1 MTCRRCTARGLPW
14 LRDMGLALKPRH
26 IKRYGEMARLLVKYG
41 RGDLVRS
48 SGLDGALV
56 NLDEEQHTGTVRA
69 EHLANDLERLGP
81 TFIKLGQVLSTRAD
95 LLPPEY
101 LDSLTRL
108 QNDVEPF
115 DGEQAETVVTEE
127 LGVRLSKAFSRFD
140 RTPFAAASLGQVH
153 YAELRDGR
161 PVAVKVQ
168 RPGIREQIAGDLESL
183 LQIAQLLDRRS
194 GFAERFDLEGMVRE
208 FEKSIA
214 DELDYRKEASNLE
227 RLAESVERFDRLLVP
242 RPIEDYSSARVLTM
256 EYVSGRKLSDLSPL
270 TRMEMGGPELAQQL
284 FEAYLHQIL
293 VDGFFHA
300 DPHPG
305 NLYVTRDHRIALLDL
320 GMVGR
325 TTPRMQDKLLALLL
339 AIGDGQGDRAAEIAT
354 SLGDVAPDA
363 DVPAFSRAVADLV
376 GAHRDSTME
385 HIEVGR
391 VVVSTS
397 AAAGRYGVRM
407 PAELTLLGKTLL
419 HLDNVARTLHPDFD
433 PNAAI
438 RDHVA
443 GVLRRRMLKQAS
455 PGQVFSTFLEV
466 NQVVQRLPAQIN
478 SFLERASN
486 NELELRVKAFDEAHL
501 MEGAQKIANR
511 IAMGLVL
518 AALIVGAA
526 MLMSV
531 ETEFT
536 LFGYPGLAMVLFL
549 AAVAGG
555 VAMVVNILR
564 HDETAQ
570 KQRRAGRSRIV

>member
-1 MTCRRCTARGLPW
+1 
-14 LRDMGLALKPRH
+14 MGLSLKPRH

-48 SGLDGALV
+48 SGLNGALV
-56 NLDEEQHTGTVRA
+56 SWEDEDQPGDGKA
-69 EHLANDLERLGP
+69 EHLADDLERLGP
-81 TFIKLGQVLSTRAD
+81 TFVKLGQLLSTRAD

-101 LDSLTRL
+101 LEALARL

-115 DGEQAETVVTEE
+115 DGEQAEAVVAEE

-168 RPGIREQIAGDLESL
+168 RPGVRETIAADLESF

-194 GFAERFDLEGMVRE
+194 GFAERFDLEGMIRE
-208 FEKSIA
+208 FEKSVA
-214 DELDYRKEASNLE
+214 DELDYRKEAGNLE

-242 RPIEDYSSARVLTM
+242 RPIEDFSSARVLTM
-256 EYVSGRKLSDLSPL
+256 EYVTGRKLSELGPL
-270 TRMEMGGPELAQQL
+270 TRMEMDGAELARQL

-305 NLYVTRDHRIALLDL
+305 NLYVTRDRRIALLDL

-325 TTPRMQDKLLALLL
+325 VSPRMQEKLLTLLL
-339 AIGDGQGDRAAEIAT
+339 AIGDGQGDRAAEVAA
-354 SLGDVAPDA
+354 SLGEVAPDA
-363 DVPAFSRAVADLV
+363 DLHAFSRAVSDLV
-376 GAHRDSTME
+376 SAHRDSTIE
-385 HIEVGR
+385 QIEVGR
-391 VVVSTS
+391 VVVSMT

-419 HLDNVARTLHPDFD
+419 HLDQVARTLDPEFD
-433 PNAAI
+433 PNEAI

-443 GVLRRRMLKQAS
+443 GVLRRRMLKQTS
-455 PGQVFSTFLEV
+455 PGQVFSTLLEV

-478 SFLERASN
+478 QFLERVSN
-486 NELELRVKAFDEAHL
+486 NELELRVRAFDEVRL
-501 MEGAQKIANR
+501 MEGLQKIANR

-531 ETEFT
+531 NTEFT

-555 VAMVVNILR
+555 LAMVFNILR
-564 HDETAQ
+564 HDETSEDRPRT
-570 KQRRAGRSRIV
+570 RRP

>member
-1 MTCRRCTARGLPW
+1 MALS
-14 LRDMGLALKPRH
+14 LKPRH

-48 SGLDGALV
+48 SGLNGALV
-56 NLDEEQHTGTVRA
+56 NWEDEPTGAVRA
-69 EHLANDLERLGP
+69 EQLADDLERLGP
-81 TFIKLGQVLSTRAD
+81 TFVKLGQLLSTRAD

-101 LDSLTRL
+101 LEALSRL

-115 DGEQAETVVTEE
+115 DGEQAEAVVVEE
-127 LGVRLSKAFSRFD
+127 LGVRLSKAFSRFE
-140 RTPFAAASLGQVH
+140 RAPFAAASLGQVH

-168 RPGIREQIAGDLESL
+168 RPGVREIIAADLESL

-208 FEKSIA
+208 FEKSLA

-227 RLAESVERFDRLLVP
+227 RLAESLERFDRLLVP

-256 EYVSGRKLSDLSPL
+256 EYVTGRKLSDLSPL
-270 TRMEMGGPELAQQL
+270 TRMEMDGPELAQQL

-305 NLYVTRDHRIALLDL
+305 NLYVTSDRRIALLDL

-325 TTPRMQDKLLALLL
+325 TTPRMQEKLLALLL
-339 AIGDGQGDRAAEIAT
+339 AIGDGQGDRAAEVAL

-363 DVPAFSRAVADLV
+363 DLSAFNRAVADLV
-376 GAHRDSTME
+376 ATHRDSTVDQV
-385 HIEVGR
+385 EVGR
-391 VVVSTS
+391 VVVTTS
-397 AAAGRYGVRM
+397 ATAGRYGVRM

-419 HLDNVARTLHPDFD
+419 HLDHVARTLHPEFD

-443 GVLRRRMLKQAS
+443 GVLQRRMLKQAS
-455 PGQVFSTFLEV
+455 PGQVFSTLLEV
-466 NQVVQRLPAQIN
+466 NQVVQRLPAQVN
-478 SFLERASN
+478 QFLQRVSN
-486 NELELRVKAFDEAHL
+486 NDLELRVRAFDEVRL
-501 MEGAQKIANR
+501 MEGLQKIANR

-531 ETEFT
+531 NTDFT

-555 VAMVVNILR
+555 VAMLVSILR
-564 HDETAQ
+564 HDESADH
-570 KQRRAGRSRIV
+570 RRRTRRPGGP

>member
-1 MTCRRCTARGLPW
+1 
-14 LRDMGLALKPRH
+14 MGLSLKPRH
-26 IKRYGEMARLLVKYG
+26 IKRYGEIARLLVKYG

-48 SGLDGALV
+48 SGLNGALV
-56 NLDEEQHTGTVRA
+56 AWEDDGKPGDGRA
-69 EHLANDLERLGP
+69 EHLADDLERLGP
-81 TFIKLGQVLSTRAD
+81 TFVKLGQLLSTRAD

-101 LDSLTRL
+101 LEALARL
-108 QNDVEPF
+108 QNEVEPF
-115 DGEQAETVVTEE
+115 DGEQAEAVVAEE

-168 RPGIREQIAGDLESL
+168 RPGAREQIAADLESL

-194 GFAERFDLEGMVRE
+194 GFAERFDLEGMIRE
-208 FEKSIA
+208 FEKSLA
-214 DELDYRKEASNLE
+214 DELDYRKEAGNLE
-227 RLAESVERFDRLLVP
+227 RLGESLERFDRLLVP

-256 EYVSGRKLSDLSPL
+256 EYVSGRKLSELSPL
-270 TRMEMGGPELAQQL
+270 TRMEMEGPELAEQL
-284 FEAYLHQIL
+284 FEAYLQQIL

-305 NLYVTRDHRIALLDL
+305 NLYVTSDHRIALLDL

-325 TTPRMQDKLLALLL
+325 TTPRLQEKLLALLL
-339 AIGDGQGDRAAEIAT
+339 AIGDGQGDRAAEVAA
-354 SLGDVAPDA
+354 SLGEVAPDA
-363 DVPAFSRAVADLV
+363 DLYAFSRAVADLV
-376 GAHRDSTME
+376 AQHRTTTME
-385 HIEVGR
+385 QIEIGR

-419 HLDNVARTLHPDFD
+419 HLDQVARTLHPAFD
-433 PNAAI
+433 PNEAI

-443 GVLRRRMLKQAS
+443 GVLQRRMLKQAS
-455 PGQVFSTFLEV
+455 PGQVFSTLLEV

-478 SFLERASN
+478 QFLERVSN
-486 NELELRVKAFDEAHL
+486 NELELRVRAFDEVRL
-501 MEGAQKIANR
+501 MEGLQKIANR

-531 ETEFT
+531 DTDFT

-564 HDETAQ
+564 HDETAENR
-570 KQRRAGRSRIV
+570 RRARRP

>member
-1 MTCRRCTARGLPW
+1 
-14 LRDMGLALKPRH
+14 
-26 IKRYGEMARLLVKYG
+26 MARLLAKYG

-48 SGLDGALV
+48 SGLNGALV
-56 NLDEEQHTGTVRA
+56 SWDEEQSDAGGA
-69 EHLANDLERLGP
+69 EHLADDLERLGP
-81 TFIKLGQVLSTRAD
+81 TFVKLGQLLSTRAD

-101 LDSLTRL
+101 LEALARL
-108 QNDVEPF
+108 QDDVAPF
-115 DGEQAETVVTEE
+115 DGEQAEALVAEE
-127 LGVRLSKAFSRFD
+127 LGVRLSKAFARFD
-140 RTPFAAASLGQVH
+140 TEPFAAASLGQVH

-168 RPGIREQIAGDLESL
+168 RPGVREQIAADLESL

-208 FEKSIA
+208 FEKSLA
-214 DELDYRKEASNLE
+214 DELDYRKEAGNLE
-227 RLAESVERFDRLLVP
+227 RLAESLERFDRLLVP

-270 TRMEMGGPELAQQL
+270 VRMEMDGPELVEQL

-305 NLYVTRDHRIALLDL
+305 NLFLTPDRRIALLDL

-339 AIGDGQGDRAAEIAT
+339 AIGDGQGDRAAEIAA

-363 DVPAFSRAVADLV
+363 DLHGFSRAVAELV
-376 GAHRDSTME
+376 SAHQSATVE
-385 HIEVGR
+385 QIEIGR
-391 VVVSTS
+391 VVVGTS
-397 AAAGRYGVRM
+397 AAAGRCGVRM

-419 HLDNVARTLHPDFD
+419 HLDQVARTLYADFD

-438 RDHVA
+438 REHVA
-443 GVLRRRMLKQAS
+443 GVLRRRMIKQAS
-455 PGQVFSTFLEV
+455 PSQVFSTLLEV

-478 SFLERASN
+478 QFLERASN
-486 NELELRVKAFDEAHL
+486 NELELRVHAFDEVRL
-501 MEGAQKIANR
+501 MEGLQKIANR

-531 ETEFT
+531 NTDFT
-536 LFGYPGLAMVLFL
+536 IFGYPGLAIVLFL

-555 VAMVVNILR
+555 VAMVLDILR
-564 HDETAQ
+564 HDESVG
-570 KQRRAGRSRIV
+570 RRRRHTRRS

>member
-1 MTCRRCTARGLPW
+1 MALS
-14 LRDMGLALKPRH
+14 LKPRH

-48 SGLDGALV
+48 SGLNGALV
-56 NLDEEQHTGTVRA
+56 SWEDEPTGTVRA
-69 EHLANDLERLGP
+69 EQLADDLERLGP
-81 TFIKLGQVLSTRAD
+81 TFVKLGQLLSTRAD

-101 LDSLTRL
+101 LEALARL

-115 DGEQAETVVTEE
+115 DGEQAEAVVAEE

-140 RTPFAAASLGQVH
+140 RAPFAAASLGQVH

-168 RPGIREQIAGDLESL
+168 RPGVREQIAADLESL

-227 RLAESVERFDRLLVP
+227 RLAESLERFDRLLVP
-242 RPIEDYSSARVLTM
+242 RPIEDYSSVRVLTM

-270 TRMEMGGPELAQQL
+270 TRMEMDGPELAQQL

-305 NLYVTRDHRIALLDL
+305 NLYVTSDRRVALLDL

-325 TTPRMQDKLLALLL
+325 TSPRMQEKLLALLL
-339 AIGDGQGDRAAEIAT
+339 AIGDGQGDRAAEVAL

-363 DVPAFSRAVADLV
+363 DLPAFNRAVADLV
-376 GAHRDSTME
+376 ATHRDSKVDQ
-385 HIEVGR
+385 IEVGR

-397 AAAGRYGVRM
+397 ATAGRYGVRM

-419 HLDNVARTLHPDFD
+419 HLDQVARTLHPAFD

-455 PGQVFSTFLEV
+455 PGQVFSTLLEV
-466 NQVVQRLPAQIN
+466 NQVVQRLPAQVN
-478 SFLERASN
+478 QFLERVSN
-486 NELELRVKAFDEAHL
+486 NDLELRVRAFDEVRL
-501 MEGAQKIANR
+501 MEGLQKIANR

-531 ETEFT
+531 NTDFT

-555 VAMVVNILR
+555 VAMVVSILR
-564 HDETAQ
+564 HDETADH
-570 KQRRAGRSRIV
+570 RRHTRRSGS

>member
-1 MTCRRCTARGLPW
+1 
-14 LRDMGLALKPRH
+14 
-26 IKRYGEMARLLVKYG
+26 MARLLVKYG

-48 SGLDGALV
+48 SGLNGALV
-56 NLDEEQHTGTVRA
+56 SWEDDESAGDGKAENLAD
-69 EHLANDLERLGP
+69 DLERLGP
-81 TFIKLGQVLSTRAD
+81 TFVKLGQLLSTRAD

-101 LDSLTRL
+101 LEALARL

-115 DGEQAETVVTEE
+115 DGEQAEAVVAEE

-168 RPGIREQIAGDLESL
+168 RPGVREQIAADIESL

-208 FEKSIA
+208 FEKSLA

-227 RLAESVERFDRLLVP
+227 RMAESVERFDRLLVP

-270 TRMEMGGPELAQQL
+270 TRMEMDGAELAQQL
-284 FEAYLHQIL
+284 FEAYLQQIL

-305 NLYVTRDHRIALLDL
+305 NLYVTPDHRIALLDL

-325 TTPRMQDKLLALLL
+325 TTPRLQEKLLALLL
-339 AIGDGQGDRAAEIAT
+339 AIGDGQGDRAAEVAV
-354 SLGDVAPDA
+354 SLGEIAPDA
-363 DVPAFSRAVADLV
+363 DLHAFSRAVADLV
-376 GAHRDSTME
+376 AQHGKTTVEQM
-385 HIEVGR
+385 EVGR
-391 VVVSTS
+391 VVISMS

-419 HLDNVARTLHPDFD
+419 HLDQVARTLHPEFD
-433 PNAAI
+433 PNEAI

-443 GVLRRRMLKQAS
+443 GVLQRRMLKQAS
-455 PGQVFSTFLEV
+455 PGQVFSTLLEV
-466 NQVVQRLPAQIN
+466 NQVVQRLPVHIN
-478 SFLERASN
+478 QFLERVSN
-486 NELELRVKAFDEAHL
+486 NELELRVRAFDEVRL
-501 MEGAQKIANR
+501 MEGLQKIANR

-531 ETEFT
+531 DTDFT

-564 HDETAQ
+564 HDESTED
-570 KQRRAGRSRIV
+570 RRRTRRP

>member
-1 MTCRRCTARGLPW
+1 MALS
-14 LRDMGLALKPRH
+14 LKPRH
-26 IKRYGEMARLLVKYG
+26 IKRYGEMARLFVKYG

-48 SGLDGALV
+48 SGLNGALV
-56 NLDEEQHTGTVRA
+56 SWEDAEQAGNGNA
-69 EHLANDLERLGP
+69 EHLADDLERLGP
-81 TFIKLGQVLSTRAD
+81 TFVKLGQLLSTRAD

-101 LDSLTRL
+101 LEALARL

-115 DGEQAETVVTEE
+115 DGEQAEAVVAEE

-140 RTPFAAASLGQVH
+140 RAPFAAASLGQVH

-168 RPGIREQIAGDLESL
+168 RPGVREQIAADLESL

-194 GFAERFDLEGMVRE
+194 GFAERFDLEGMIRE
-208 FEKSIA
+208 FEKSLA

-227 RLAESVERFDRLLVP
+227 RLGESLERFDRLLVP
-242 RPIEDYSSARVLTM
+242 SPIEDYSSARVLTM

-270 TRMEMGGPELAQQL
+270 TRMEMDGPELAEQL
-284 FEAYLHQIL
+284 FEAYLQQIL

-305 NLYVTRDHRIALLDL
+305 NLYVTPDHRIALLDL

-325 TTPRMQDKLLALLL
+325 TTPRLQEKLLTLLL
-339 AIGDGQGDRAAEIAT
+339 AIGDGQGDRAAEVAA
-354 SLGDVAPDA
+354 SLGEVAPDA
-363 DVPAFSRAVADLV
+363 DLHSFSRAVADLV
-376 GAHRDSTME
+376 AQHRTTTME
-385 HIEVGR
+385 QIEIGR

-419 HLDNVARTLHPDFD
+419 HLDQVARTLHPEFD
-433 PNAAI
+433 PNEAI

-443 GVLRRRMLKQAS
+443 GVLQRRMLKQAS
-455 PGQVFSTFLEV
+455 PGQVFSTLLEV

-478 SFLERASN
+478 QFLERVSN
-486 NELELRVKAFDEAHL
+486 NELELRVRAFDEVRL
-501 MEGAQKIANR
+501 MEGLQKIANR

-531 ETEFT
+531 DTDFT
-536 LFGYPGLAMVLFL
+536 
-549 AAVAGG
+549 
-555 VAMVVNILR
+555 
-564 HDETAQ
+564 T
-570 KQRRAGRSRIV
+570 RRPTRGARADAEHYSGRRL

>member
-1 MTCRRCTARGLPW
+1 
-14 LRDMGLALKPRH
+14 MGLSLKPRH

-48 SGLDGALV
+48 SGLNGALV
-56 NLDEEQHTGTVRA
+56 SWEEDEQPGEGRA
-69 EHLANDLERLGP
+69 EHLADDLERLGP
-81 TFIKLGQVLSTRAD
+81 TFVKLGQLLSTRAD
-95 LLPPEY
+95 LLPPAY
-101 LDSLTRL
+101 LEALARL

-115 DGEQAETVVTEE
+115 DGEQAEAVVTEE

-140 RTPFAAASLGQVH
+140 RAPFAAASLGQVH

-168 RPGIREQIAGDLESL
+168 RPGVRDQIAADLESL
-183 LQIAQLLDRRS
+183 LQIAGLLDRRS

-208 FEKSIA
+208 FEKSLA

-242 RPIEDYSSARVLTM
+242 RPVEDYSSARVLTM

-270 TRMEMGGPELAQQL
+270 TRMEMDGAELARQL

-305 NLYVTRDHRIALLDL
+305 NLYVTPDHRIALLDL

-325 TTPRMQDKLLALLL
+325 TSPRLQEKLLTLLL
-339 AIGDGQGDRAAEIAT
+339 AIGDGQGDRAAEVAA
-354 SLGDVAPDA
+354 SLGEVAPDA
-363 DVPAFSRAVADLV
+363 DLHAFSRTVADLV
-376 GAHRDSTME
+376 AQHRTTTME
-385 HIEVGR
+385 QIEIGR

-397 AAAGRYGVRM
+397 AAAGRHGVRM

-419 HLDNVARTLHPDFD
+419 HLDQVARTLHPEFD
-433 PNAAI
+433 PNEAI

-443 GVLRRRMLKQAS
+443 GVLQRRMLKQAS
-455 PGQVFSTFLEV
+455 PAQVFSTLLEV

-478 SFLERASN
+478 QFLERVAN
-486 NELELRVKAFDEAHL
+486 NELELRVRAFDEARL
-501 MEGAQKIANR
+501 MEGLQKIANR

-531 ETEFT
+531 DTDFT

-564 HDETAQ
+564 HDETAETR
-570 KQRRAGRSRIV
+570 RRARGP